1 MIAES
6 KKKKKEKNYSLYFS
20 IILGILV
27 IVIIGFLVF
36 SNIKM
41 SQKKAALTERYAFLQ
56 EQLRLLEQRKK
67 DLEAGIS
74 YQETEEYLEGVAK
87 DKLNL
92 RYEGEQVV
100 SVVKNEDNKDKIK
113 EEENFWTKFLDKMK
127 FW

>member
-1 MIAES
+1 MITES
-6 KKKKKEKNYSLYFS
+6 KKKKKEKNHSLYFS
-20 IILGILV
+20 IILGVLV
-27 IVIIGFLVF
+27 TVIIGFLVF

-41 SQKKAALTERYAFLQ
+41 SQKKAVLTERYAFLQ

-74 YQETEEYLEGVAK
+74 YQGTEEYLEGIAK

-100 SVVKNEDNKDKIK
+100 SVVKNDEEDKTK
-113 EEENFWTKFLDKMK
+113 EEENFLTKFLNKMR

>member
-1 MIAES
+1 MITES
-6 KKKKKEKNYSLYFS
+6 KKKKKEKNHSLYFS
-20 IILGILV
+20 IILGVLV
-27 IVIIGFLVF
+27 TVIIGFLVF

-41 SQKKAALTERYAFLQ
+41 SQKKAVLTERYAFLQ

-74 YQETEEYLEGVAK
+74 YQETEEYLEGIAK

-100 SVVKNEDNKDKIK
+100 SVVKNDEEDKTK
-113 EEENFWTKFLDKMK
+113 EEENFLTKFLNKMR

>member
-6 KKKKKEKNYSLYFS
+6 KKKKKEKNHSLYFS
-20 IILGILV
+20 IILGVLV
-27 IVIIGFLVF
+27 TVIIGFLVF

-41 SQKKAALTERYAFLQ
+41 SQKKAVLTERYAFLQ

-74 YQETEEYLEGVAK
+74 YQETEEYLEGIAK

-100 SVVKNEDNKDKIK
+100 SVVKNDEEDKTK
-113 EEENFWTKFLDKMK
+113 EEENFLTKFLNKMR

>member
-27 IVIIGFLVF
+27 KVIIGFLVF

>member
-6 KKKKKEKNYSLYFS
+6 KKKKKEKNHSLYFS
-20 IILGILV
+20 IILGVLV

-41 SQKKAALTERYAFLQ
+41 SQKKAALTERYEFLQ
-56 EQLRLLEQRKK
+56 EQLRLLEQKKK

-74 YQETEEYLEGVAK
+74 YQETEEYLEEIAK

-100 SVVKNEDNKDKIK
+100 SVVKNEDNEDRTK
-113 EEENFWTKFLDKMK
+113 EEDNFWTRFLGKIK

>member
-1 MIAES
+1 MIAEF
-6 KKKKKEKNYSLYFS
+6 KNKKKEKNYSIYFS

-27 IVIIGFLVF
+27 TVIIGFLVF
-36 SNIKM
+36 SNVKM
-41 SQKKAALTERYAFLQ
+41 SQKKAALTERYSSLQ
-56 EQLRLLEQRKK
+56 EQLRLLEQKKK

-74 YQETEEYLEGVAK
+74 YQETEEYLESIAK

-100 SVVKNEDNKDKIK
+100 SVVKEEDKEDKIK
-113 EEENFWTKFLDKMK
+113 EENFWTGFLNEIK

>member
-6 KKKKKEKNYSLYFS
+6 KKKKKEKNHSLYFS
-20 IILGILV
+20 ITLGVLV
-27 IVIIGFLVF
+27 TVIIGFLVF

-41 SQKKAALTERYAFLQ
+41 SQKKAVLTERYAFLQ

-74 YQETEEYLEGVAK
+74 YQETEEYLEGIAK

-100 SVVKNEDNKDKIK
+100 SVVKNDEEDKTKEEDN
-113 EEENFWTKFLDKMK
+113 FLTKFLNKMR

>member
-1 MIAES
+1 MIAEF
-6 KKKKKEKNYSLYFS
+6 KNKKKEKNYSIYFS

-27 IVIIGFLVF
+27 TVIIGFLVF
-36 SNIKM
+36 SNVKM
-41 SQKKAALTERYAFLQ
+41 SQKKAALTERYSSLQ
-56 EQLRLLEQRKK
+56 EQLRLSEQKKK

-74 YQETEEYLEGVAK
+74 YQETEEYLESIAK

-100 SVVKNEDNKDKIK
+100 SVVKEEDKEDKIK
-113 EEENFWTKFLDKMK
+113 EENFWTGFLNEIK